1 MKLLSSDARN
11 STAFAISSGVPRLP
25 SGTVLAIVLARCWP
39 ASEEPRSSFSPGVS
53 VAPGLTALTRMWRSF
68 KSDVQVRAN
77 ERTAA
82 FVGLYTLF
90 DANPFLPPMGAFR
103 VIAAPS
109 RRHGSA
115 PLPGNKAPLSLMS
128 EIQAVESSP
137 HGPKGGIPP
146 T

>member
-11 STAFAISSGVPRLP
+11 TTAFAIASGVPRLP

-68 KSDVQVRAN
+68 KSDVHVRAN

-82 FVGLYTLF
+82 LVALYTLF
-90 DANPFLPPMGAFR
+90 DANPLLPTMDAFR
-103 VIAAPS
+103 MIAAPS
-109 RRHGSA
+109 GKIGRAH
-115 PLPGNKAPLSLMS
+115 
-128 EIQAVESSP
+128 V
-137 HGPKGGIPP
+137 
-146 T
+146 